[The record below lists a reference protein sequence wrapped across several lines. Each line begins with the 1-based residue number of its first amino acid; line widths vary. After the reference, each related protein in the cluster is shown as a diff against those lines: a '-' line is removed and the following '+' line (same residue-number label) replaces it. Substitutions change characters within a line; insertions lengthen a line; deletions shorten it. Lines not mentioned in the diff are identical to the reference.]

1 MTVKLDLEKPDEDD
15 QSDFIIT
22 RKVFENL
29 NNKKDDI
36 EEKVDDKTTLKDEE
50 LKKLKED
57 LTKLADEYEKTKEEI
72 TDLYLLVTTRDN
84 LKQYLKDEK
93 LAASQLSKTHR

>member
-1 MTVKLDLEKPDEDD
+1 LTVKLDLEKPDEDD

-22 RKVFENL
+22 REVFENL

-93 LAASQLSKTHR
+93 LAASQLSKTNR

>member
-1 MTVKLDLEKPDEDD
+1 MTVKLNLEKTDEDD
-15 QSDFIIT
+15 QTDFIIT

-36 EEKVDDKTTLKDEE
+36 EEKVEDKTTLKDE
-50 LKKLKED
+50 
-57 LTKLADEYEKTKEEI
+57 EYEKTKEEI

-84 LKQYLKDEK
+84 LK
-93 LAASQLSKTHR
+93 